1 MSAVVYVA
9 NTTICTL
16 FTSTSVAKTT
26 AYFMVNHLLLA
37 KLYSSADRRRRR
49 RRHARPAR
57 PCGTSS
63 SGNISILSV
72 KLNGS
77 VLHTL
82 KQPKMQQIF
91 TASYFFF
98 NPCLMPQAKMYL
110 CNCILELVIDQI
122 LTRILINRRT
132 SNKIHCQRKGCKI
145 SRRDFIKI
153 ETGLFKPGLVLTIF
167 ETFESI
173 HRYVESQSKFLNQ
186 TD

>member
-37 KLYSSADRRRRR
+37 RLYSSADRRRRR
-49 RRHARPAR
+49 RRRHAR
-57 PCGTSS
+57 PCGTSL

-122 LTRILINRRT
+122 LTRILINWLELST
-132 SNKIHCQRKGCKI
+132 CNVSQYPWKGCKI
-145 SRRDFIKI
+145 SMRVFINTKLACFNNLWDI
-153 ETGLFKPGLVLTIF
+153 SIDASLCR
-167 ETFESI
+167 ES
-173 HRYVESQSKFLNQ
+173 SKFLNQ